1 MWHRKMLGKTMKKKL
16 LKKLLSEPSGTEF
29 INYNPPS
36 WDVWFMKQVYLAA
49 EKSKDPSTKI
59 GAVLVRDKHV
69 ISTGFNGFPIGVLD
83 KKERYADREV
93 KYDLVVHAEDNSV
106 LSAARFGFPT
116 LGATLYTQWTPCCE
130 CSKSV
135 IQAGIKNIVI
145 HKQWGEMRYSRWAE
159 SCKVSKIMLREAKI
173 PIHILDAKLGLT
185 AYRNGKQFIV

>member
-1 MWHRKMLGKTMKKKL
+1 MKKKL

-29 INYNPPS
+29 INYTPPS

-83 KKERYADREV
+83 SKDRYGDRAI

-106 LSAARFGFPT
+106 LSAARFGFST
-116 LGATLYTQWTPCCE
+116 LGATLYTQGVPCCE
-130 CSKSV
+130 CAKSV
-135 IQAGIKNIVI
+135 IQGGIKQIVV
-145 HKQWGEMRYSRWAE
+145 HKQWSMGHSRWKD
-159 SCKVSKIMLREAKI
+159 SCLISKKMFKEAKI
-173 PIHILDAKLGLT
+173 PIIYLDAKLNIVG
-185 AYRNGKQFIV
+185 YRNGKFYYV